1 MKIDVPSSSEIRKRI
16 LEMAFFGQS
25 VHIPSAFSIVE
36 IIRVLHDK
44 HLNYPANNPRHPL
57 RDFLVLSK
65 GHGVMA
71 LYPILES
78 RGWIPGSALDSYFS
92 DASLLPGLCE
102 AVIPGCEAN
111 TGSLGQGLP
120 VAVGLAMSSQILES
134 AQKVFCVIGD
144 GEVNEGSVWEALMY
158 AGHHRLSNL
167 TVIVDQNRFQAM
179 GQTSEILTVRNLETA
194 LASFG
199 FRVKLIDGHSE
210 RALDDALT
218 SSIDNSAARP
228 LAIIANTTKGK
239 GVEFMED
246 INSWHYK
253 RLDRDTFDRALLQ
266 VGQPN

>member
-1 MKIDVPSSSEIRKRI
+1 MKVNVPSSSKIRKRI

-25 VHIPSAFSIVE
+25 VHVPSAFSIVE
-36 IIRVLHDK
+36 ILRVLYDK
-44 HLNYPANNPRHPL
+44 HLSYPENNPRHPL

-71 LYPILES
+71 LYPFLEA

-120 VAVGLAMSSQILES
+120 VAVGLAKSSRILETG
-134 AQKVFCVIGD
+134 QKVFCVIGD
-144 GEVNEGSVWEALMY
+144 GEINEGSVWEALMY

-179 GQTSEILTVRNLETA
+179 GQTSEVLSIRNLETA

-199 FRVKLIDGHSE
+199 FTVKHVDGHSE

-218 SSIDNSAARP
+218 PTIDNAAAPP

-239 GVEFMED
+239 GVQFMED
-246 INSWHYK
+246 NNSWHYK
-253 RLDRDTFDRALLQ
+253 RLDRDAFDRASLQ

>member
-1 MKIDVPSSSEIRKRI
+1 
-16 LEMAFFGQS
+16 
-25 VHIPSAFSIVE
+25 
-36 IIRVLHDK
+36 
-44 HLNYPANNPRHPL
+44 
-57 RDFLVLSK
+57 
-65 GHGVMA
+65 
-71 LYPILES
+71 
-78 RGWIPGSALDSYFS
+78 
-92 DASLLPGLCE
+92 
-102 AVIPGCEAN
+102 
-111 TGSLGQGLP
+111 
-120 VAVGLAMSSQILES
+120 
-134 AQKVFCVIGD
+134 VFCVIGD

-199 FRVKLIDGHSE
+199 FRVKMIDGHSE
-210 RALDDALT
+210 RELDDALT
-218 SSIDNSAARP
+218 PTIDNAAARP